1 VFAMREY
8 QTGRMIIIIHI
19 IIYCLLLA
27 LSGAISVAAA
37 AGGSRSYGRILHTQE
52 APLK

>member
-37 AGGSRSYGRILHTQE
+37 AAVGHMGGYCIHRRHR
-52 APLK
+52 